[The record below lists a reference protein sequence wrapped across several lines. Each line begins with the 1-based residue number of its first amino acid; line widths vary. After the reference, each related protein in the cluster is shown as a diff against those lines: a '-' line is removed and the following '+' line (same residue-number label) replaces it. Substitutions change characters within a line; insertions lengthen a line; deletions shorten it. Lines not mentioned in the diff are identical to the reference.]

1 MTPKRKSES
10 SDDATKEKETTVILR
25 GDDFYNC

>member
-1 MTPKRKSES
+1 MTPNRKSES
-10 SDDATKEKETTVILR
+10 SGKPTIEKETTVILR